1 MKLTSSL
8 LWPVLAFMSAAVIH
22 ASVEEVQPYAIP
34 GRYIVVLKHGHRPAD
49 VTTKHG
55 VKAHHVFGHALNGF
69 AGEISADQLEALSQ
83 DPRIE
88 LIEPELELY
97 STAQTLSTGVK
108 RIGANLSPLAKID
121 GLDQRVNADIA
132 ILDTGIAPHPDLNI
146 FTNVSFIAGQ
156 PTDGNGHGTH
166 VAGVA
171 AAIDNGEGVVG
182 VAPGARLWA
191 IKVMDDTGSGTTGSV
206 IQGIDFV
213 TQNAGQIEVANL
225 SFCGIGY
232 SSALR
237 QAISNSVAQGV
248 VFVVAAG
255 NDSRD
260 VYGGDGVQNT
270 ADDSIPAAYPEVMTV
285 SALYDLDGVAS
296 SEDALASFSNF
307 SRSVV
312 AGNPVTSPGAAIDLA
327 APGVNIASTYLNG
340 GYATMSGTSMA
351 SPHAAGAA
359 ALYIAAHSRAT
370 NAAGVYAIRQALI
383 NLAQPQSAWGSANTL
398 DPDVNREGLVYVAN
412 IAPPSG
418 NNSPVVTIT
427 SPNNGSTYVYNGS
440 IQFTATA
447 TDTED
452 GDLTTSLV
460 WMSNTIWKIGT
471 GGSFSVRLVPGTHTV
486 VASVTD
492 SGGRT
497 ASATVVVN
505 VNPNSAPVVTI
516 SSPTANSSFTSGAA
530 ISFVGSATDL
540 EDGSRTASLVWTSSI
555 NGQIGTGGS
564 FTTSSLSAG
573 THTITATATDTAGAT
588 GQKMIT
594 ITVGSAPQ
602 PTTLSVAVVTDK
614 TIYVNH
620 NIAYITATVTDGT
633 SPVYG
638 AAAHLDLVTA
648 KGNLVSSDTT
658 TDANGIA
665 RFQYT
670 VNSNRG
676 TGTYSVKV
684 MASKAG
690 YTSGIGTR
698 TFTVTR

>member
-1 MKLTSSL
+1 MF
-8 LWPVLAFMSAAVIH
+8 A
-22 ASVEEVQPYAIP
+22 
-34 GRYIVVLKHGHRPAD
+34 
-49 VTTKHG
+49 
-55 VKAHHVFGHALNGF
+55 HALHGF
-69 AGEISADQLEALSQ
+69 AGEIAADQLESLRQ

-88 LIEPELELY
+88 FIEAELELF
-97 STAQTLSTGVK
+97 SSAQTLSTGVK

-121 GLDQRVNADIA
+121 GLDERVNADIA

-156 PTDGNGHGTH
+156 TTDGNGHGTH
-166 VAGVA
+166 VAGIA
-171 AAIDNGEGVVG
+171 AAIDNGFGVVG

-383 NLAQPQSAWGSANTL
+383 NLAQPQSAWGSANTQ
-398 DPDVNREGLVYVAN
+398 DPDGNHEGLVYVAS
-412 IAPPSG
+412 IALPYNVPPT
-418 NNSPVVTIT
+418 VIIT
-427 SPNNGSTYVYNGS
+427 TPGTGSTLSSGS
-440 IQFTATA
+440 AATFTGAA
-447 TDTED
+447 TDPET
-452 GDLTTSLV
+452 GDCTARLT
-460 WMSNTIWKIGT
+460 
-471 GGSFSVRLVPGTHTV
+471 
-486 VASVTD
+486 
-492 SGGRT
+492 
-497 ASATVVVN
+497 
-505 VNPNSAPVVTI
+505 
-516 SSPTANSSFTSGAA
+516 
-530 ISFVGSATDL
+530 
-540 EDGSRTASLVWTSSI
+540 WTSSI
-555 NGQIGTGGS
+555 DGQIGTGGS
-564 FTTSSLSAG
+564 ISKALSVG
-573 THTITATATDTAGAT
+573 THTVTASVTDPSGKT
-588 GQKMIT
+588 GKASIT
-594 ITVGSAPQ
+594 ISVVSAPP
-602 PTTLSVAVVTDK
+602 PTKTLSVSVATDK
-614 TIYVNH
+614 SSYVSGNRV
-620 NIAYITATVTDGT
+620 NFTATVTDGVN
-633 SPVYG
+633 PVSG
-638 AAAHLDLVTA
+638 AAATLALVTA
-648 KGNLVSSDTT
+648 SGRQVNFNAT
-658 TDANGIA
+658 TDSNGIA
-665 RFQYT
+665 RFQYKI
-670 VNSNRG
+670 NSSRDG
-676 TGTYSVKV
+676 LGTYTATVTGSN
-684 MASKAG
+684 SG
-690 YTSGIGTR
+690 YNSGSGSA

>member
-1 MKLTSSL
+1 MKSKTFLFWS
-8 LWPVLAFMSAAVIH
+8 VLAFMSTAVIH
-22 ASVEEVQPYAIP
+22 ASGEEVQPYAIP

-49 VTTKHG
+49 VLARHG

-69 AGEISADQLEALSQ
+69 AGEISADQLETLSR
-83 DPRIE
+83 DPRVE
-88 LIEPELELY
+88 LIEPELELFA
-97 STAQTLSTGVK
+97 TAQTLSTGIK

-121 GLDQRVNADIA
+121 GLDERVNADIA

-166 VAGVA
+166 VAGIA
-171 AAIDNGEGVVG
+171 AAIDNLVGVVG

-191 IKVMDDTGSGTTGSV
+191 IKVMDNTGAGTTGTV

-225 SFCGIGY
+225 SFGGIGY

-237 QAISNSVAQGV
+237 LAISNSVAKGV

-260 VYGGDGVQNT
+260 VYGPDGLQNT

-285 SALYDLDGVAS
+285 SALYDLDGVPS
-296 SEDALASFSNF
+296 SDDRLASFSNY
-307 SRSVV
+307 SRNVV

-351 SPHAAGAA
+351 APHAAGAA
-359 ALYIAAHSRAT
+359 ALYIAGHSRAT

-383 NLAQPQSAWGSANTL
+383 NSAQPQSAWGSASTQ
-398 DPDVNREGLVYVAN
+398 DPDVNHEGLVYVAN
-412 IAPPSG
+412 FAPSYNSPPAVVITAPGTGATFPSG
-418 NNSPVVTIT
+418 SATT
-427 SPNNGSTYVYNGS
+427 
-440 IQFTATA
+440 FTGTA
-447 TDTED
+447 TDAESGNCSASLTWTSSLD
-452 GDLTTSLV
+452 GQ
-460 WMSNTIWKIGT
+460 IGT
-471 GGSFSVRLVPGTHTV
+471 GPTFSKALSVGNHIIS
-486 VASVTD
+486 ASVTD
-492 SGGRT
+492 SGGK
-497 ASATVVVN
+497 
-505 VNPNSAPVVTI
+505 
-516 SSPTANSSFTSGAA
+516 
-530 ISFVGSATDL
+530 
-540 EDGSRTASLVWTSSI
+540 
-555 NGQIGTGGS
+555 IGT
-564 FTTSSLSAG
+564 
-573 THTITATATDTAGAT
+573 AT
-588 GQKMIT
+588 IT
-594 ITVGSAPQ
+594 ITVASAPQ
-602 PTTLSVAVVTDK
+602 PTKTLSVVSLATDK

-620 NIAYITATVTDGT
+620 NVAYITATVTDGT
-633 SPVYG
+633 NPVSGG
-638 AAAHLDLVTA
+638 AAHMDLVTA
-648 KGNLVSSDTT
+648 KGSLVSSDTT

-684 MASKAG
+684 TASKAG
-690 YTSGIGTR
+690 YTSGSRTT